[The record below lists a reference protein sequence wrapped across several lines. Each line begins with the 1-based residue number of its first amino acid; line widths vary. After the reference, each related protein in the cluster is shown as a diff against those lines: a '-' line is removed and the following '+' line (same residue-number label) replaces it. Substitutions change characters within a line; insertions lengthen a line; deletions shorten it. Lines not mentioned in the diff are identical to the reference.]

1 MAKRVDQDATQELS
15 ASQLVVPPAKPPVY
29 GNVPKNDASMW
40 MQTPVSAD
48 DFIGV
53 PAKKPNAPGSGG
65 RGILIGV
72 ILVALVAMTAGGVWY
87 AYLRETPKQTSAFE
101 TKPATPAPAPATPA
115 VAQTTDAGVATA
127 AADAAVALT
136 GDAGA
141 PAAVGGLQ
149 ADAVTAADPAPK
161 KPTKKR
167 TTKKKTTK
175 KKTATAPKKRR

>member
-15 ASQLVVPPAKPPVY
+15 ASQLVPPAKPPVY

-72 ILVALVAMTAGGVWY
+72 ILVAVVAMTAGGVWY
-87 AYLRETPKQTSAFE
+87 A
-101 TKPATPAPAPATPA
+101 
-115 VAQTTDAGVATA
+115 
-127 AADAAVALT
+127 
-136 GDAGA
+136 
-141 PAAVGGLQ
+141 
-149 ADAVTAADPAPK
+149 
-161 KPTKKR
+161 
-167 TTKKKTTK
+167 
-175 KKTATAPKKRR
+175 